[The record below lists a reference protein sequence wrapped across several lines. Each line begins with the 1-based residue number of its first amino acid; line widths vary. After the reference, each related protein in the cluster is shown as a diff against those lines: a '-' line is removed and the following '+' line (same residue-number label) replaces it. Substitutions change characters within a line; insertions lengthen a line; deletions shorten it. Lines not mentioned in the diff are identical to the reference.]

1 MSITRLLHSSMKPV
15 LPVSIVIG
23 PSLPRIRLAARH
35 SGDRPRPASMA
46 DSDPDAAP
54 GTADADYT
62 HERLHHEAAAC
73 SSRPARLTSSS
84 STSPPTSLDAGAVAG
99 CD

>member
-23 PSLPRIRLAARH
+23 PSPRIRLAARH
-35 SGDRPRPASMA
+35 SGDPPRPASMA
-46 DSDPDAAP
+46 ESDPHAAP
-54 GTADADYT
+54 PTAEADYT
-62 HERLHHEAAAC
+62 HQRLHHEAAAC

-84 STSPPTSLDAGAVAG
+84 STSPPTSLDAVAVAG